1 VIPCRIIHLQT
12 RFLRSGLH
20 WLRSGTRSRGRKQSP
35 LACLYVRVCA
45 HGRQSASETDRQS
58 EILERHSHACI
69 RRKLALP
76 RQLLMIRAGWSRT
89 CHGGPPSTHHQV
101 LTQVVTQPSQCIR
114 YHHLSK
120 IPGPGP
126 TRSMEKT
133 RVWKEGKRVICIRKT
148 HVIHQM
154 FYLPDVLTLVAR
166 CFIFARCLN
175 FLCQIFYFFNHL
187 RKDLDIGKH
196 TRTSWKG
203 RGQGV

>member
-1 VIPCRIIHLQT
+1 MYSQET
-12 RFLRSGLH
+12 R
-20 WLRSGTRSRGRKQSP
+20 
-35 LACLYVRVCA
+35 
-45 HGRQSASETDRQS
+45 
-58 EILERHSHACI
+58 
-69 RRKLALP
+69 
-76 RQLLMIRAGWSRT
+76 
-89 CHGGPPSTHHQV
+89 PSTAIIDDTCWLVKDMSWRSSFHTF

-175 FLCQIFYFFNHL
+175 FLFQIFYFFNHL
-187 RKDLDIGKH
+187 PDDLRNITSPKCLNFPNIWFIK
-196 TRTSWKG
+196 TRHLAKF
-203 RGQGV
+203 